1 MLITSPVSI
10 SVSISVLPMPS
21 GREGWEEELNWNSHF
36 RIKIAQPWNELH
48 SDETKRKRKWERERV
63 CVCACVR
70 EKATKELRT
79 TVCVCGCAKRE
90 RERERERLKLVLRGT
105 ASDVTSWG
113 DHTGHEENRLS
124 WHLFKRWKVVSEL
137 LQRASLARVMA
148 LSRPGE
154 TSLKI
159 SQRQKKTLVVIRTL
173 KPRSKSS
180 WEWNR
185 QKIKFLIPANAA
197 NSAVFCRKKRFS
209 PQKQTRIKNFFSA
222 LESGGRH

>member
-1 MLITSPVSI
+1 MSFIR
-10 SVSISVLPMPS
+10 MKQR
-21 GREGWEEELNWNSHF
+21 GRESERESVCVCVRVWERKLRRSLEQQCACVGVQE
-36 RIKIAQPWNELH
+36 RKRE
-48 SDETKRKRKWERERV
+48 RKRK
-63 CVCACVR
+63 
-70 EKATKELRT
+70 
-79 TVCVCGCAKRE
+79 
-90 RERERERLKLVLRGT
+90 RERLKLVLRGT

-148 LSRPGE
+148 LSRPSE

-209 PQKQTRIKNFFSA
+209 PQKQTRIKNFF
-222 LESGGRH
+222 LH

>member
-1 MLITSPVSI
+1 MLVTITISI
-10 SVSISVLPMPS
+10 SISISVLPMPS

-48 SDETKRKRKWERERV
+48 SDETKRKRKWERESV
-63 CVCACVR
+63 CVCVWERKLRRSLEQQCACVG
-70 EKATKELRT
+70 
-79 TVCVCGCAKRE
+79 VQRE

-105 ASDVTSWG
+105 ASDVTSLG
-113 DHTGHEENRLS
+113 DHTGNEENRLS

-209 PQKQTRIKNFFSA
+209 PQKQTRIKNFF
-222 LESGGRH
+222 LH